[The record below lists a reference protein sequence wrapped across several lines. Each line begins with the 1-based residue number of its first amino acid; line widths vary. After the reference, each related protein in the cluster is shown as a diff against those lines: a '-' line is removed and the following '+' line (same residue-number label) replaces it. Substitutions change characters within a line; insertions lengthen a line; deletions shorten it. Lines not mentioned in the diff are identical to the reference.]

1 MKYPPGFF
9 EMLLKVIPRELR
21 EEWENLEREYMEA
34 LGEGDEEK
42 LREVGLKMIEWDDKV
57 RKYFPYR

>member
-1 MKYPPGFF
+1 
-9 EMLLKVIPRELR
+9 MLLKVIPRELR
-21 EEWENLEREYMEA
+21 EEWEDLEREYMEA